1 MPNRPRRHRDWGLH
15 NTRKTA
21 FHAAV
26 NYYCRQLG
34 IVAYNSA
41 IPLAYADRDT
51 LEVIPPE
58 YGYGYGDED
67 VEPLESPS
75 AEPEAAP
82 AASPSIPPPGRERE
96 KTTWLG
102 FQPPPEDGIPNGMRR
117 RRAKSKKA
125 MFRTFG
131 GADGF

>member
-41 IPLAYADRDT
+41 IPVAYANPDT
-51 LEVIPPE
+51 LEVNPA
-58 YGYGYGDED
+58 D
-67 VEPLESPS
+67 VTPLE
-75 AEPEAAP
+75 
-82 AASPSIPPPGRERE
+82 
-96 KTTWLG
+96 
-102 FQPPPEDGIPNGMRR
+102 EDGD
-117 RRAKSKKA
+117 
-125 MFRTFG
+125 G
-131 GADGF
+131 GEVPESPAP